1 MVRFVWLRPETKKR
15 QSSNGKLSEIEAC
28 VLGLISVDGP
38 ATPYAI
44 RKVFLESPNPQWSGS
59 AGTIYPLI
67 ARLLRRKLIRSKVCL
82 TGKRRSHRISV
93 TTSGSWALEQW
104 LSVPIPEW
112 VAGVPPDPLRTR
124 VRFLDAMSNNQQ
136 RVFLLNAHQR
146 TQAHL
151 SVVEADCARKR
162 AKGRFQYLMARGA
175 LLSMQSR
182 CAFLQEVADML
193 DVRLKKGLRLER
205 DKPTATRRTRPDL
218 HK

>member
-1 MVRFVWLRPETKKR
+1 MMLTRIKKLRSPK
-15 QSSNGKLSEIEAC
+15 NKLSEIEGC
-28 VLGLISVDGP
+28 VLGLLSVDGP

-67 ARLLRRKLIRSKVCL
+67 ERLLRRKLIRSKVCL
-82 TGKRRSHRISV
+82 TGKRRGHRISI
-93 TTSGSWALEQW
+93 TPSGSWALEQW

-124 VRFLDAMSNNQQ
+124 IRFLGAIGNKLRLQFLQDA
-136 RVFLLNAHQR
+136 FHR

-151 SVVEADCARKR
+151 AAIEADCARRRTRGK
-162 AKGRFQYLMARGA
+162 FEYLIARGA

-182 CAFLQEVADML
+182 CAFLQELSKALGVS
-193 DVRLKKGLRLER
+193 
-205 DKPTATRRTRPDL
+205 
-218 HK
+218 